1 MLKKPERS
9 NMKFETYDRKF
20 VICFTE
26 RSTFLEFNKFVHKY
40 KDYRLQL
47 LHEKFKINNQKALF
61 FNQLIAKF

>member
-47 LHEKFKINNQKALF
+47 LHEKFKINN
-61 FNQLIAKF
+61 